1 MSKFSTL
8 KKAALAA
15 AMGLALAGQASPA
28 AAAEEWKFALEEI
41 SGSVQDAYA
50 QKFKQ
55 LVEEKSGG
63 DITVTV
69 YPYGAL
75 GESEDLTELVANGV
89 LQFTHGSTG
98 ILGSTA
104 PSMQV
109 FSMPYLLSQNNK
121 VNLELL
127 TASPTI
133 YGPMADKLKT
143 RNLRLLSM
151 YPEGEMVWTTNKVV
165 RKPADFDNVKMRVM
179 ASPMLVETYKS
190 FGAVPTP
197 LPYSEVYGALQ
208 LKMID
213 GQENPIFA
221 IEEMKFYEV
230 TDVLTWSGH
239 QQFTV
244 AVLSSE
250 SWYQGL
256 PAAQRQIIDETIDE
270 LAPYIFETQ
279 AKYNQER
286 LEKIQ
291 QAKPGIQVVHLND
304 AEQATFRKASEPL
317 RDKLVEL
324 AGPEAGTA
332 LQALEAEIAELEQKY

>member
-1 MSKFSTL
+1 MSRFSTL
-8 KKAALAA
+8 KKAALVA
-15 AMGLALAGQASPA
+15 AMGLGLIGQASLV
-28 AAAEEWKFALEEI
+28 AAEEWKFALEEI

-55 LVEEKSGG
+55 LVEQKSDGK
-63 DITVTV
+63 ISVTV

-89 LQFTHGSTG
+89 LQFAHGSTG

-109 FSMPYLLSQNNK
+109 FSVPYLLSQDNQ
-121 VNLELL
+121 VNLKVL
-127 TASPTI
+127 TESPTI

-208 LKMID
+208 LKLID

-256 PAAQRQIIDETIDE
+256 PAEQQKIIDETVTE
-270 LAPYIFETQ
+270 LGPYIFDTQ
-279 AKYNQER
+279 AQYNKER
-286 LEKIQ
+286 LAKIQ
-291 QAKPGIQVVHLND
+291 QLKPGIELVRLNEE
-304 AEQATFRKASEPL
+304 EQAAFRKASLPM

-324 AGPEAGTA
+324 AGPEAGAT
-332 LQALEAEIAELEQKY
+332 LQALEKEIAALEQQ

>member
-1 MSKFSTL
+1 MYTLNAL

-15 AMGLALAGQASPA
+15 AMGLALAGQASM

-50 QKFKQ
+50 QKFKA
-55 LVEEKSGG
+55 LIEEKSAGK
-63 DITVTV
+63 ISVTV

-104 PSMQV
+104 PGMQV
-109 FSMPYLLSQNNK
+109 FSVPYLLSQDNQ
-121 VNLELL
+121 VNLKLL
-127 TASPTI
+127 TESPTI
-133 YGPMADKLKT
+133 YGPVADKLKT

-151 YPEGEMVWTTNKVV
+151 YPEGEMVWSTNKEI
-165 RKPADFDNVKMRVM
+165 RQPADFANVKMRVM

-197 LPYSEVYGALQ
+197 LPYSEVYGGLQ

-230 TDVLTWSGH
+230 NDVLTWSGH

-256 PAAQRQIIDETIDE
+256 PAEQRQMIDETVAE

-279 AKYNQER
+279 ASYNKER
-286 LEKIQ
+286 LQKIQ
-291 QAKPGIQVVHLND
+291 QAKPGIKLVHLTEQ
-304 AEQATFRKASEPL
+304 EQAAFREASQPL
-317 RDKLVEL
+317 RDKLVDL
-324 AGPEAGTA
+324 AGPEAGA
-332 LQALEAEIAELEQKY
+332 VLKALEAEIAALEQQ

>member
-1 MSKFSTL
+1 MSKLSTM
-8 KKAALAA
+8 KKAALVA
-15 AMGLALAGQASPA
+15 AMGLALAGQASLA
-28 AAAEEWKFALEEI
+28 AADEWKFALEEI

-63 DITVTV
+63 DISVTV

-104 PSMQV
+104 PLMQV

-121 VNLELL
+121 VNQELL

-133 YGPMADKLKT
+133 YGLMADELKT

-151 YPEGEMVWTTNKVV
+151 YPEGEMVWTTNKEV

-256 PAAQRQIIDETIDE
+256 PAPQRTIIDETISE

-279 AKYNQER
+279 ATYNQER
-286 LEKIQ
+286 LEKIK
-291 QAKPGIQVVHLND
+291 QAKPGIKVVHLNE
-304 AEQATFRKASEPL
+304 AEQTTFRKASAPL

-324 AGPEAGTA
+324 AGPEAGSA
-332 LQALEAEIAELEQKY
+332 LQSLEAEIVKLEEKY

>member
-1 MSKFSTL
+1 MRKFSTL

-15 AMGLALAGQASPA
+15 AMGLVLAGQASL

-55 LVEEKSGG
+55 LVEEKSDGK
-63 DITVTV
+63 ITVTV
-69 YPYGAL
+69 YPYGSL

-89 LQFTHGSTG
+89 IQFTHGSTG

-109 FSMPYLLSQNNK
+109 FSVPYLLSQDNK
-121 VNLELL
+121 VNLKVL
-127 TASPTI
+127 TESPTI

-143 RNLRLLSM
+143 RNLRLLTM
-151 YPEGEMVWTTNKVV
+151 YPEGEMVWTTNKEIH
-165 RKPADFDNVKMRVM
+165 KPADFANVKMRVM
-179 ASPMLVETYKS
+179 ASPMLVEAYKA

-208 LKMID
+208 LKMVD

-230 TDVLTWSGH
+230 NDVLTWSGQ

-256 PAAQRQIIDETIDE
+256 PADQKKIIDDTVAE
-270 LAPYIFETQ
+270 LGPYIFDTQ
-279 AKYNQER
+279 EQYSKSR
-286 LEKIQ
+286 LEKIKK
-291 QAKPGIQVVHLND
+291 AKPDIKIVHLTP
-304 AEQATFRKASEPL
+304 EEKEVFRKASLPL
-317 RDKLVEL
+317 REKLVEL
-324 AGPEAGTA
+324 AGPDAGTA
-332 LQALEAEIAELEQKY
+332 LKSLEKEISDLENK

>member
-15 AMGLALAGQASPA
+15 AMGLALAGQAVA
-28 AAAEEWKFALEEI
+28 DEWKFALEEI

-121 VNLELL
+121 VNQELL
-127 TASPTI
+127 TESPTI

-165 RKPADFDNVKMRVM
+165 RKPADFNNVKMRVM

-256 PAAQRQIIDETIDE
+256 PAEQRKIIDETVDE
-270 LAPYIFETQ
+270 LAPYIFDTQ

-291 QAKPGIQVVHLND
+291 KAKPGIQVVHLTEE
-304 AEQATFRKASEPL
+304 EQAAFRKASEPL

-332 LQALEAEIAELEQKY
+332 LESLEAEIAKLEQKY

>member
-1 MSKFSTL
+1 MSTLSKL

-15 AMGLALAGQASPA
+15 AIGLTLSSHAGLTV
-28 AAAEEWKFALEEI
+28 AAEEWKFALEEI

-55 LVEEKSGG
+55 LVEEKSAG
-63 DITVTV
+63 DINVTV

-75 GESEDLTELVANGV
+75 GESEDLTELVANGI

-104 PSMQV
+104 PGMQV
-109 FSMPYLLSQNNK
+109 FSVPYLLSQDNQ
-121 VNLELL
+121 VNLKLL
-127 TASPTI
+127 TESPTI
-133 YGPMADKLKT
+133 YGPIADKLKT

-151 YPEGEMVWTTNKVV
+151 YPEGAMVWTTNKVV

-213 GQENPIFA
+213 GQENPVFA

-230 TDVLTWSGH
+230 NDVMTWSGH

-256 PAAQRQIIDETIDE
+256 PAEQRKIIDETVDE

-279 AKYNQER
+279 ATYNNER
-286 LEKIQ
+286 LEKIKK
-291 QAKPGIQVVHLND
+291 AKPSIQLVHLNE
-304 AEQATFRKASEPL
+304 AEQAAFRKASQPM
-317 RDKLVEL
+317 RDKLVDL
-324 AGPEAGTA
+324 AGPEAGA
-332 LQALEAEIAELEQKY
+332 VLKALEQEISVLEQQ

>member
-1 MSKFSTL
+1 VEVRPGGNQRQR
-8 KKAALAA
+8 A
-15 AMGLALAGQASPA
+15 
-28 AAAEEWKFALEEI
+28 
-41 SGSVQDAYA
+41 DAYA

-104 PSMQV
+104 PGMQV

-127 TASPTI
+127 TESPTI
-133 YGPMADKLKT
+133 YGTMADKLKT

-244 AVLSSE
+244 TVLSSE

-256 PAAQRQIIDETIDE
+256 PAEKRKIIDETVDE
-270 LAPYIFETQ
+270 LAPYIGRYI
-279 AKYNQER
+279 ADIAAPLSIAPAPVCR
-286 LEKIQ
+286 LLLF
-291 QAKPGIQVVHLND
+291 HYL
-304 AEQATFRKASEPL
+304 
-317 RDKLVEL
+317 
-324 AGPEAGTA
+324 
-332 LQALEAEIAELEQKY
+332 Y

>member
-1 MSKFSTL
+1 MSRFSTL
-8 KKAALAA
+8 KKAALVA
-15 AMGLALAGQASPA
+15 AMGLTLIGQASLV
-28 AAAEEWKFALEEI
+28 AAEEWKFALEEI

-55 LVEEKSGG
+55 LVEQKSGG
-63 DITVTV
+63 KISVTV

-89 LQFTHGSTG
+89 LQFAHGSTG

-109 FSMPYLLSQNNK
+109 FSVPYLLSQDNQ
-121 VNLELL
+121 VNLKVL
-127 TASPTI
+127 TESPTI

-256 PAAQRQIIDETIDE
+256 PAEQQKIIDETVTE
-270 LAPYIFETQ
+270 LGPYIFDTQ
-279 AKYNQER
+279 AQYNKER
-286 LEKIQ
+286 LAKIQ
-291 QAKPGIQVVHLND
+291 QLKPGIELVHLNE
-304 AEQATFRKASEPL
+304 AEQAAFRKASLPM

-324 AGPEAGTA
+324 AGPEAGAT
-332 LQALEAEIAELEQKY
+332 LQALEKEIAALEQQ

>member
-1 MSKFSTL
+1 
-8 KKAALAA
+8 
-15 AMGLALAGQASPA
+15 
-28 AAAEEWKFALEEI
+28 
-41 SGSVQDAYA
+41 
-50 QKFKQ
+50 
-55 LVEEKSGG
+55 
-63 DITVTV
+63 
-69 YPYGAL
+69 
-75 GESEDLTELVANGV
+75 
-89 LQFTHGSTG
+89 
-98 ILGSTA
+98 
-104 PSMQV
+104 
-109 FSMPYLLSQNNK
+109 MPYLLSQDNQ
-121 VNLELL
+121 VNLKVL
-127 TASPTI
+127 TESPTI

-256 PAAQRQIIDETIDE
+256 PAEQQKIIDETVTE
-270 LAPYIFETQ
+270 LGPYIFDTQ
-279 AKYNQER
+279 AQYNKER
-286 LEKIQ
+286 LAKIQ
-291 QAKPGIQVVHLND
+291 QLKPGIELVHLN
-304 AEQATFRKASEPL
+304 AEEQAAFRKASLPM

-324 AGPEAGTA
+324 AGPEAGAT
-332 LQALEAEIAELEQKY
+332 LQALEKEIAALEQQ

>member
-1 MSKFSTL
+1 MSRFSTL
-8 KKAALAA
+8 KKAALVA
-15 AMGLALAGQASPA
+15 AMGLGLIGQASLV
-28 AAAEEWKFALEEI
+28 AAEEWKFALEEI

-55 LVEEKSGG
+55 LVEQKSDGK
-63 DITVTV
+63 ISVTV

-89 LQFTHGSTG
+89 LQFAHGSTG

-109 FSMPYLLSQNNK
+109 FSVPYLLSQDNQ
-121 VNLELL
+121 VNLKVL
-127 TASPTI
+127 TESPTI

-256 PAAQRQIIDETIDE
+256 PAEQQKIIDETVTE
-270 LAPYIFETQ
+270 LGPYIFDTQ
-279 AKYNQER
+279 AQYNKER
-286 LEKIQ
+286 LAKIQ
-291 QAKPGIQVVHLND
+291 QLKPGIELVRLNEE
-304 AEQATFRKASEPL
+304 EQAAFRKASLPM

-324 AGPEAGTA
+324 AGPEAGAT
-332 LQALEAEIAELEQKY
+332 LQALEKEIAALEQQ

>member
-1 MSKFSTL
+1 MSTLSTL

-15 AMGLALAGQASPA
+15 AMGLALIGQASLA
-28 AAAEEWKFALEEI
+28 AADEWKFALEEI

-63 DITVTV
+63 KISVTV

-89 LQFTHGSTG
+89 LQFAHGSTG

-104 PSMQV
+104 PGMQV
-109 FSMPYLLSQNNK
+109 FSVPYLLSQDNQ
-121 VNLELL
+121 VNLKVL
-127 TASPTI
+127 TESPTI
-133 YGPMADKLKT
+133 YGPIADRLKSS
-143 RNLRLLSM
+143 NLRLLSM

-244 AVLSSE
+244 TVLSSE

-256 PAAQRQIIDETIDE
+256 PAEQRKIIDETVAE

-279 AKYNQER
+279 ATYNKER
-286 LEKIQ
+286 LEKIR
-291 QAKPGIQVVHLND
+291 QAKPGIQLVHLSE
-304 AEQATFRKASEPL
+304 AEQAAFRQASQPM
-317 RDKLVEL
+317 RAKLVEL
-324 AGPEAGTA
+324 AGPEAGA
-332 LQALEAEIAELEQKY
+332 ALEALEQEIAALEQQ

>member
-1 MSKFSTL
+1 MNTLSKL

-15 AMGLALAGQASPA
+15 AMGLALIGQSSLA

-50 QKFKQ
+50 QKFKS
-55 LVEEKSGG
+55 LIEEKSAGK
-63 DITVTV
+63 ITGTG

-104 PSMQV
+104 PGMQV
-109 FSMPYLLSQNNK
+109 FSVPYLLSQDNQ
-121 VNLELL
+121 VNLKLL
-127 TASPTI
+127 TESPTI
-133 YGPMADKLKT
+133 YGPIADRLKT

-151 YPEGEMVWTTNKVV
+151 YPEGDMVWTTNKVV
-165 RKPADFDNVKMRVM
+165 RKPADFTNVKMRVM

-197 LPYSEVYGALQ
+197 LPYAEVYGALQ

-221 IEEMKFYEV
+221 IKEMKFYEV
-230 TDVLTWSGH
+230 NDVLTWSGH

-256 PAAQRQIIDETIDE
+256 PAEQRKLIDETVEE
-270 LAPYIFETQ
+270 LGPYIFETQ
-279 AKYNQER
+279 AKYNDER
-286 LEKIQ
+286 LEKIK
-291 QAKPGIQVVHLND
+291 QAKPEIQLVRLTEE
-304 AEQATFRKASEPL
+304 EQAVFREASQPMRE
-317 RDKLVEL
+317 KLVQL
-324 AGPEAGTA
+324 AGPEAGDV
-332 LQALEAEIAELEQKY
+332 LKALEQEITELEK